1 MTVETVAETT
11 ATAARDPLARLKSE
25 FSTLEQKAFE
35 RLKGTGV
42 EAVAKRVKAEL
53 PRAVETQVDAL
64 LDRAGLVRKAKV
76 ATPAVVVDAAIATT
90 APAADVAA
98 APVVLVEE
106 NPSCVGQVA

>member
-1 MTVETVAETT
+1 MTAET
-11 ATAARDPLARLKSE
+11 AAAARDPLARLKSE
-25 FSTLEQKAFE
+25 LSTLEQKTLE

-64 LDRAGLVRKAKV
+64 LDRAGLVRKAKL
-76 ATPAVVVDAAIATT
+76 ATPAVAVDATAST